1 MISFVGSMLAQ
12 VDEWVTPDVDW
23 HAIAPEL
30 VLVIGI
36 NLVLFIDLNLSE
48 SKKWTMATLS
58 GFVVL
63 AAFIPVVTLAVDDA
77 PAREL
82 FDGRYV
88 VDEYALVLKALFLLV
103 AYVVILMSQNELE
116 EGGYYQG
123 EFYVLMLCSVLGMVM
138 MTSSR
143 DLVSIFV
150 ALELLSIPAYMM
162 AAWRKRSSVS
172 NEAGVKYYLLG
183 VFASAIMLFG
193 MSYLFGTTGTTL
205 LAGREAVTDGQG
217 EVVEPAVAGIS
228 DFLTDGDLM
237 GLQVVGIAFVVVGF
251 AFKVSAVPFHTWAP
265 DTYEGAPTPVT
276 AFLSVASKAA
286 GFVAL
291 VTLVYTCFPDASD
304 VYGPMIWV
312 MAALTMTVGNVLA
325 LRQTNIVRML
335 AYSSVSQGGFILMPL
350 AFAGDPEASGSALN
364 AVVVYLL
371 VYAFMN
377 LGAFATVIAVSRKT
391 RSGEID
397 SFGGLFGY
405 APGMAVAMTVFM
417 ASLAGIPPLGGWF
430 AKFNAFK
437 AVLDAETSSAYVLA
451 AIAAVNTVIS
461 AAYYFRVLR
470 TVWVDEA
477 PDGDVSPIN
486 TPQPIVAALGIT
498 VVGTIV
504 VGVLPG
510 LVARFG
516 ELQDLTGALGP

>member
-1 MISFVGSMLAQ
+1 MIALLSSVLGQAG
-12 VDEWVTPDVDW
+12 DWVSPVIDW

-30 VLVIGI
+30 VLVVGI
-36 NLVLFIDLNLSE
+36 NVVLFLDLNIDE

-58 GFVVL
+58 GSIML
-63 AAFIPVVTLAVDDA
+63 AALVPVITLAVVGDDV
-77 PAREL
+77 RSL

-88 VDEYALVLKALFLLV
+88 IDEYALILKALFLLV
-103 AYVVILMSQNELE
+103 GYVIVLMSQNELE

-138 MTSSR
+138 MSSAR
-143 DLVSIFV
+143 DLISVFV

-162 AAWRKRSSVS
+162 AAWRKRSAKS
-172 NEAGVKYYLLG
+172 NEAGAKYYLLG
-183 VFASAIMLFG
+183 VFASAILLFG
-193 MSYLFGTTGTTL
+193 MSYLFGATGSTL
-205 LAGREAVTDGQG
+205 LTDIG
-217 EVVEPAVAGIS
+217 ASLA
-228 DFLTDGDLM
+228 DGDLI
-237 GLQVVGIAFVVVGF
+237 GLEVVGVVFVVAGF
-251 AFKVSAVPFHTWAP
+251 AFKISAVPFHTWAP

-291 VTLVYTCFPDASD
+291 MTVVFLAFPGASD

-312 MAALTMTVGNVLA
+312 MAVLTMTVGNVLA

-350 AFAGDPEASGSALN
+350 AFAADPDASGSALN

-377 LGAFATVIAVSRKT
+377 LGAFAVVIAVARKT

-405 APGMAVAMTVFM
+405 APGMAVALTIFM

-430 AKFNAFK
+430 AKFNAFR
-437 AVLDAETSSAYVLA
+437 AVLDAETTSAYVIA
-451 AIAAVNTVIS
+451 AIAAANTVIS
-461 AAYYFRVLR
+461 AAYYFKVLR
-470 TVWVDEA
+470 VVWVDDA
-477 PDGDVSPIN
+477 PDGDTSPVV
-486 TPQPIVAALGIT
+486 TPSPIVAALGIT
-498 VVGTIV
+498 VAGTIV
-504 VGVLPG
+504 LGVLPG

-516 ELQDLTGALGP
+516 DLQDLTNAAG